1 MCGKFGGNWLSG
13 SISPTSEP
21 FATWTQSSCSACF
34 NAFGW
39 TTIKNRTAPEGDLQA
54 TWPCQWLLQAIKLL
68 PGLFAPRLS
77 SECVICVGSAPGQAS
92 PCSGHSS
99 GGVKGLKVNKQ
110 TKTQGSR
117 TLCAQW
123 AHGVFMRHM
132 QMFDNTTRRCLQS
145 ICQSLCLSFVS
156 QFRQLLRNVKTF
168 HSTLGHKSCQ
178 VPVRDPVA
186 KKESQRK
193 GKHFGRGRPIK
204 QQQAAALGQ
213 HCVHILERFIDWAD
227 SHNHETCRTLPIIPP
242 TLALRRSFLA
252 KLFLCSALVEFA
264 MF

>member
-1 MCGKFGGNWLSG
+1 M
-13 SISPTSEP
+13 
-21 FATWTQSSCSACF
+21 
-34 NAFGW
+34 
-39 TTIKNRTAPEGDLQA
+39 
-54 TWPCQWLLQAIKLL
+54 
-68 PGLFAPRLS
+68 FAPRLS
-77 SECVICVGSAPGQAS
+77 SECVICVGSATGQAG
-92 PCSGHSS
+92 PDSGHSS
-99 GGVKGLKVNKQ
+99 RGVKGLKVNKQ

-132 QMFDNTTRRCLQS
+132 QMFDNTTRRCFQS

-186 KKESQRK
+186 KKGKPKKRETFWQREAHK
-193 GKHFGRGRPIK
+193 TATGCGIG
-204 QQQAAALGQ
+204 ATLCAY
-213 HCVHILERFIDWAD
+213 FIDSAD
-227 SHNHETCRTLPIIPP
+227 SHNRETCRTRPIIPP
-242 TLALRRSFLA
+242 PLALRRSFLA

>member
-13 SISPTSEP
+13 LLSPSRKP

-117 TLCAQW
+117 TLSHSGHMEYLCDICKCSIIPQ
-123 AHGVFMRHM
+123 GVAFNQFASHSACRLSLNFGNYFETSKRFI
-132 QMFDNTTRRCLQS
+132 QLSAINLARCLSGILWQKS
-145 ICQSLCLSFVS
+145 KAKEKGNIWEREAHKTATGCGIGATLCAYFRTVYRLSWLT
-156 QFRQLLRNVKTF
+156 QPWNVP
-168 HSTLGHKSCQ
+168 HS
-178 VPVRDPVA
+178 P
-186 KKESQRK
+186 
-193 GKHFGRGRPIK
+193 
-204 QQQAAALGQ
+204 
-213 HCVHILERFIDWAD
+213 
-227 SHNHETCRTLPIIPP
+227 HNPP
-242 TLALRRSFLA
+242 YPRSA
-252 KLFLCSALVEFA
+252 PLFSG
-264 MF
+264 

>member
-1 MCGKFGGNWLSG
+1 MASLGEIDWVVFP
-13 SISPTSEP
+13 SPKP
-21 FATWTQSSCSACF
+21 FPTWTQSSCSACF

-39 TTIKNRTAPEGDLQA
+39 TTIKNPTAPEGDLQP

-68 PGLFAPRLS
+68 PSLFTPRLS
-77 SECVICVGSAPGQAS
+77 SECVICVGSAPSRAS
-92 PCSGHSS
+92 SGHSS
-99 GGVKGLKVNKQ
+99 RVVKGLKVNKQ

-117 TLCAQW
+117 TLCTVGTW
-123 AHGVFMRHM
+123 SHM

-156 QFRQLLRNVKTF
+156 QFRQLLQNVKTF

-178 VPVRDPVA
+178 VPAREELSGVLW
-186 KKESQRK
+186 KKRK
-193 GKHFGRGRPIK
+193 PKKREHLGGGAIK

-227 SHNHETCRTLPIIPP
+227 SHNHETCRTLSPP
-242 TLALRRSFLA
+242 FLA